1 LFFFALSRLCVVKIM
16 NQQLQNA
23 YREGRRILQDTA
35 ADGFKPLEGFNEK
48 AGKIINDLYS
58 HETDDD
64 YFAHVTGETI
74 PRLFA
79 ADVST
84 GYSFFNNREILDKIW
99 SIYNRAS
106 RIITSKIKLPQIT
119 LGKNPPFRTACVTSI
134 FSDYIGPSKDISDL
148 ALYLDRKLFEPVV
161 ISTNQFNTI
170 RRLHS
175 SSVPGQSNTNMGIEL
190 EKNGIRVISIPE
202 QNNIAD
208 LALKLIEICLEEKI
222 DIVISNAS
230 LFSFPEACLAV
241 SGAVLSFFD
250 FHRGFPLYSDG
261 IDAILHWLESTRDK
275 QLSLWIEKGGK
286 VIDYNYILKVPSLPR
301 RPEKKDD
308 MVYFITASNYLE
320 RRLSPEFCEL
330 VSRLMMEF
338 PNTRYQLIG
347 SCDTNTVKLKFNSAV
362 LDRIEFK
369 GSIKD
374 EILMLA
380 YFANADIYL
389 NEFPVGG
396 GRVVLEAMSA
406 YLPVVA
412 MKCGDLHVENIAAEQ
427 VGEFAIKEY
436 SPEKYYALVKE
447 LVTSSEKRE
456 KAALVMRKRIEEVYD
471 FKKNVDFLASKMLE
485 IHMDKLGKL

>member
-1 LFFFALSRLCVVKIM
+1 M

-23 YREGRRILQDTA
+23 YREARKILQNTA
-35 ADGFKPLEGFNEK
+35 AQSFKPLNDFNEK
-48 AGKIINDLYS
+48 AEKIINALYA
-58 HETDDD
+58 HKTNDD
-64 YFAHVTGETI
+64 YFAHVAGESI
-74 PRLFA
+74 PRIFA

-84 GYSFFNNREILDKIW
+84 GYLFFHNRKNLEKIW

-106 RIITSKIKLPQIT
+106 RIIASKGKLPEIT
-119 LGKNPPFRTACVTSI
+119 RRKTFPFRIACVTSI
-134 FSDYIGPSKDISDL
+134 FSDCIGPAKDIADL

-190 EKNGIRVISIPE
+190 AKNGINVISIPE

-208 LALKLIEICLEEKI
+208 LSLKLIETCLEEKI
-222 DIVISNAS
+222 DIVVSNAS
-230 LFSFPEACLAV
+230 IFSFPEACLAV
-241 SGAVLSFFD
+241 SGAALSFFD

-261 IDAILHWLESTRDK
+261 VDAILHWLKSTREK
-275 QLSLWIEKGGK
+275 QLSLWLEKGGK
-286 VIDYNYILKVPSLPR
+286 VIDYNYILKVPQISK

-320 RRLSPEFCEL
+320 RRLSPEFCEI

-338 PNTRYQLIG
+338 PNIRYQLIG
-347 SCDTNTVKLKFNSAV
+347 ACDVNMVKPKFNPAV

-369 GSIKD
+369 GPVRD
-374 EILMLA
+374 EILMMA

-406 YLPVVA
+406 YLPVIA
-412 MKCGDLHVENIAAEQ
+412 MKSGDLHVENIAAEQ
-427 VGEFAIKEY
+427 VGEFAIDEY

-447 LVTSSEKRE
+447 LVTSREKRE
-456 KAALVMRKRIEEVYD
+456 KAGLAMRKRIEEVYD

-485 IHMDKLGKL
+485 IHMDKLAKLP